1 MDGIHLTK
9 EMAEPMH
16 SLMMALN
23 GMTQIMMDMETIHY
37 LHLKEMRVQ
46 ILTEPA
52 SKTDSVAQM
61 AMVTGTP
68 TKEMNSQ
75 PTTNNG
81 LILILMA
88 VETITTTMYNHLLNC
103 T

>member
-1 MDGIHLTK
+1 
-9 EMAEPMH
+9 MH

-23 GMTQIMMDMETIHY
+23 GMTQIMTGMETIHY
-37 LHLKEMRVQ
+37 LHLKGMRVQ
-46 ILTEPA
+46 ILTEPV

-61 AMVTGTP
+61 AMATGTP
-68 TKEMNSQ
+68 MKEMYSQ
-75 PTTNNG
+75 PITNNG

-88 VETITTTMYNHLLNC
+88 VETITTTMCNHLLNC